1 MLLYGTGDEEG
12 VDEHGR
18 PLRAGFTR
26 EEVQAVLATEGRL
39 DRWQMLRCRVRYFT
53 DGAALA
59 RVLGVSEAGVSRLGS
74 GARRI
79 APASKEGELALLLVR
94 LYRSLDALVGNDGA
108 QRRAWLGGFNR
119 GLNGI
124 PAELITRAEGLAGVV
139 AYLDGMRAPL

>member
-1 MLLYGTGDEEG
+1 MAQAARHPARTTAAASPAEQARVL
-12 VDEHGR
+12 
-18 PLRAGFTR
+18 TR
-26 EEVQAVLATEGRL
+26 AVLVAAELLGLSR
-39 DRWQMLRCRVRYFT
+39 
-53 DGAALA
+53 AALA

-94 LYRSLDALVGNDGA
+94 LYRSLDALVGNDAA
-108 QRRAWLGGFNR
+108 QRRAWLAGSNR
-119 GLNGI
+119 GLNGV